1 MNVDIIEK
9 PEKNI
14 SEDIEVSKSTDILK
28 LKDVQEIRNAIREH
42 LLFIGLD
49 NRNNIRNITLLGI
62 GTSCNVVIDTK
73 EIIRNAL
80 FSASDKVILVH
91 NHPSNNIEPSQL
103 DLHLTNVTKQILEV
117 FNIRLLDHIIVTE
130 KDYISLQKINKIAK
144 EYNSPA
150 IQTMTKGFLIE
161 ENEKLKKE
169 NEELKLQLESE
180 KYNQNL
186 ENSVEE
192 IITSI
197 SDLDDKHYFTIARV
211 MENDK
216 CVELHYNNG
225 KAHIEYGTKEDNDVW
240 NNNIDSN
247 VDWFNL
253 DLTDNEIL
261 LMLNYKFDEYFK
273 KSEIEIDY
281 EY

>member
-1 MNVDIIEK
+1 
-9 PEKNI
+9 
-14 SEDIEVSKSTDILK
+14 
-28 LKDVQEIRNAIREH
+28 
-42 LLFIGLD
+42 
-49 NRNNIRNITLLGI
+49 
-62 GTSCNVVIDTK
+62 
-73 EIIRNAL
+73 
-80 FSASDKVILVH
+80 
-91 NHPSNNIEPSQL
+91 
-103 DLHLTNVTKQILEV
+103 
-117 FNIRLLDHIIVTE
+117 
-130 KDYISLQKINKIAK
+130 
-144 EYNSPA
+144 
-150 IQTMTKGFLIE
+150 MTKGFLIE

-240 NNNIDSN
+240 NNNIDFN

-261 LMLNYKFDEYFK
+261 LMLNCKFDEYFK

>member
-240 NNNIDSN
+240 NNNIDFN

-261 LMLNYKFDEYFK
+261 LMLNCKFDEYFK

>member
-261 LMLNYKFDEYFK
+261 LILNCKFDEYFK